1 MTKSKTRS
9 FLWETLLRSP
19 NWDLDHGPSGLTVYD
34 SDGYMMAHGRDVDEM
49 LEDLEVYL
57 SDHLVESIRKYVDSG
72 LPDGGI
78 QA

>member
-1 MTKSKTRS
+1 MAKSKTRS
-9 FLWETLLRSP
+9 FLWETIMKNP

-57 SDHLVESIRKYVDSG
+57 SDYLIESIRKYVDSS

>member
-9 FLWETLLRSP
+9 FLWETLMRNH

-34 SDGYMMAHGRDVDEM
+34 SEGYIMAHGSDVDEM

-57 SDHLVESIRKYVDSG
+57 SDYLIESIRKYVDSG